1 MSEEVRRAA
10 VAGHFYPADPRELE
24 ATLVHLLEDTPP
36 ASPAKAII
44 APHAGYVYSGP
55 IAASAYA
62 RLARMRERIKRVVLL
77 GPSHRVAFGGLAL
90 SGARAYETPLGRV
103 PLDTSVSTCL
113 DGLSTVRV
121 VDAAH
126 AEEHSLEVHVPFLQ
140 TTLSEFCLIPIVVG
154 DATPAEVA
162 AVLDRL
168 WGNEETLIVVS
179 SDLSHYLPYE
189 RARDVDKE
197 TASAIEARRETITPE
212 QACGCRPINGLL
224 HTLADRRMAIHTLD
238 LRNSGDTAGT
248 RDRVVGYGA
257 FAA

>member
-1 MSEEVRRAA
+1 MQ
-10 VAGHFYPADPRELE
+10 DL
-24 ATLVHLLEDTPP
+24 
-36 ASPAKAII
+36 
-44 APHAGYVYSGP
+44 HAC
-55 IAASAYA
+55 ASASNAWCCSA
-62 RLARMRERIKRVVLL
+62 RVTVLPLAVSRF
-77 GPSHRVAFGGLAL
+77 A
-90 SGARAYETPLGRV
+90 GARAYETPLGRV

-168 WGNEETLIVVS
+168 WGDEETLIVVS
-179 SDLSHYLPYE
+179 SDLSHYLSYE
-189 RARDVDKE
+189 TRPGRRPEE
-197 TASAIEARRETITPE
+197 TRSAIEAQLETITPE

-224 HTLADRRMAIHTLD
+224 HTLATGAYPSTPSTCATRATPRGHATGW
-238 LRNSGDTAGT
+238 SGMEPLPLHELL
-248 RDRVVGYGA
+248 
-257 FAA
+257 